1 MRGRA
6 AILTSAILVALL
18 LLAAAARAD
27 YEDSFARGIAAMD
40 QRNWNE
46 AVRRLSAAIQE
57 NPKEG
62 GRVLLYG
69 QRYRTYLP
77 HYYLGV
83 AYQNLGNCEAAQRE
97 WAESERQGMIQ
108 QESAFKELQQ
118 LRPKCAGAAA
128 ARPEVVAGAPPIV
141 SPTARASEPVPAAN
155 PTPQPEQRAAVIP
168 SPVAR
173 PTLAAIAPGPT
184 AIARLAPTAIPPPK
198 APAPLPDSL
207 VVAATAYFQGDYAV
221 AARRLA
227 AVQYPDLRLT
237 AQARLL
243 RAAANYGLF
252 LMGGEKDKTLLEQAA
267 RDIRECK
274 SLDPALKLSAR
285 AFSPRFADLFE
296 RSKG

>member
-1 MRGRA
+1 VRNRLTVA
-6 AILTSAILVALL
+6 TSAILAALF
-18 LLAAAARAD
+18 LLAPAARAD
-27 YEDSFARGIAAMD
+27 YEDSFAKGIAAMD
-40 QRNWNE
+40 QHNWNE

-83 AYQNLGNCEAAQRE
+83 AYQNLGNCDAARRE

-118 LRPKCAGAAA
+118 LRPKCEGAST
-128 ARPEVVAGAPPIV
+128 ARPEVVASGPPVV
-141 SPTARASEPVPAAN
+141 SPTTRASEPAPAAN
-155 PTPQPEQRAAVIP
+155 ATPQPEQRAEAAPAPVVRPTSAVIP
-168 SPVAR
+168 VQ
-173 PTLAAIAPGPT
+173 PT
-184 AIARLAPTAIPPPK
+184 AIARSVPTVIPPPK
-198 APAPLPDSL
+198 APPPPDSL

-227 AVQYPDLRLT
+227 AVQYPDLRAT
-237 AQARLL
+237 AQARLF
-243 RAAANYGLF
+243 RAASNYGLF
-252 LMGGEKDKTLLEQAA
+252 LMGGEKDKALLDQAA

-274 SLDPALKLSAR
+274 SLDPTLKLSAK